1 MFKHIKNL
9 IQKIKDKIDELH
21 TIDIEE
27 VLCSIDGGDMKK
39 RAGYVIAGCRDT
51 MSRRDAAVALGITPR
66 ELKAIEKGLKQPNK
80 ALVIKMAKLY
90 KVPIKSIWE
99 YAV

>member
-51 MSRRDAAVALGITPR
+51 MPRRDAAVALGPAPR
-66 ELKAIEKGLKQPNK
+66 QIHRLNPAPRRPWSCPDVRPASQRGTNTHL
-80 ALVIKMAKLY
+80 AWA
-90 KVPIKSIWE
+90 
-99 YAV
+99 